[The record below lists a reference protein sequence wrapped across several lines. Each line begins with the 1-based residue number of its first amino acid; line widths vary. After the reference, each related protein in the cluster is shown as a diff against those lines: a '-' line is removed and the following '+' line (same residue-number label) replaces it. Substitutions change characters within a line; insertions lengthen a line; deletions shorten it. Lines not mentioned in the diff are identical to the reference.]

1 PFRLDVP
8 PIQIT
13 RSEAE
18 RQARQA
24 LNDRGVQL
32 DQSWRVLSRIEGQP
46 GEQNRFVRQKAG
58 RSVYEKLLGLYL
70 TPPCW
75 FVRFARFQGDVAER
89 AEEYQVFIDGSGRV
103 FRINHDLPEARL
115 GKSFT
120 EDEAR
125 MVALRTLDERLG
137 PDKPP
142 PK

>member
-1 PFRLDVP
+1 DGIRDDLVTGVQTCALPICVIGLVLWIAASPFRLDVP

-58 RSVYEKLLGLYL
+58 RSVYERLLGTYL
-70 TPPCW
+70 TPPHW
-75 FVRFARFQGDVAER
+75 FVRFARFQRAVAER
-89 AEEYQVFIDGSGRV
+89 REEFPAFIDGNGRA
-103 FRINHDLPEARL
+103 FRLTRD
-115 GKSFT
+115 
-120 EDEAR
+120 
-125 MVALRTLDERLG
+125 
-137 PDKPP
+137 
-142 PK
+142 